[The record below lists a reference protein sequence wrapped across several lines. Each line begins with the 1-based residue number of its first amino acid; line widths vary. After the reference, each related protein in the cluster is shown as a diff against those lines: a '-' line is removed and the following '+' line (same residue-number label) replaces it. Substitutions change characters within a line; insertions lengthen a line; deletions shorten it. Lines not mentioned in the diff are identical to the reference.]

1 MKISCNWLSDYI
13 DLSGISITDLAEL
26 LSTRVAEVDSVWD
39 VGIPLRTAIAG
50 RIVSTKFLNEKY
62 LVATVDLK
70 TSQKEIV
77 CSASNQNPKQ
87 GMLVTYIPAGG
98 KFFDGKAI
106 SVASDR
112 EFAGVKS
119 SGLLASARDLELFDE
134 HLGLYELK
142 DISVGSTLENYLGGV
157 DSIIEI
163 DNKSLTHRPDLWSH
177 FGFAQELAAVLKR
190 PLKINLGRFSDDSV
204 EGKISFE
211 KLKSGK
217 EEIKVQIEAATKV
230 KRMVACKI
238 DGVVDVQSPDW
249 MKRRLFA
256 IGAGVRSFL
265 IDLSNYLM
273 HDMGQPNHLFDRTSI
288 KGDTI
293 FIRSAKLAESI
304 QTLDG
309 TSINLTLEDAVI
321 ADSQHPLDLGGVMGG
336 HDTSVSDSTRSIVFT
351 SGTWDPVLVR
361 KSSVRH
367 QVRSDASQRYEKCL
381 SPYLPAIALQRF
393 LELLPVGCPEA
404 HIVGAVTDRFPVTP
418 EPIRITLSAKLLAE
432 RLGEGAPT
440 FEEGCQILSNL
451 RLKFIEKS
459 QTSCTVEV
467 PHDRATKDLSIPE
480 DLIEEIGRT
489 WGYENISEVAP
500 KIATVPSTI
509 TPLRALEIKL
519 KEILRGNGFNEISN
533 YSFVKPEYSEKLG
546 YGLED
551 GIFIENPVDETQ
563 GALRT
568 SLIPGLLERVL
579 ENSKFQSSLQI
590 FEVGRGYFKSP
601 IEKYKDYK
609 TLDRFKNLA
618 AYEKRF
624 IALGLLIDPT
634 QAQTAMPKVGG
645 GIEFYSLVEVVRKLC
660 SVVCDSPLVVKPAQA
675 STFAWMHPR
684 RAAELQLDGRAIGVI
699 AECNPSLTKEAL
711 GRVVLCELE
720 LDTLLEHVSSR
731 KFTPISKYPTSLF
744 EISIVAPI
752 KEHFCSILDVIRL
765 GIHESYLKSIELLD
779 VYVGAP
785 VASDKK
791 SVSVRIA
798 FGADDKTLSGEE
810 ISKLQEKLMENIER
824 NNYGIRR

>member
-1 MKISCNWLSDYI
+1 MKISYNWLSDYV
-13 DLSGISITDLAEL
+13 DLSDISITDLAEL
-26 LSTRVAEVDSVWD
+26 LSTRVAEVDSVWE
-39 VGIPLRTAIAG
+39 VGAPLRTAIAG
-50 RIVSTKFLNEKY
+50 KILSTRPFNEKY
-62 LVATVDLK
+62 LIATVDLK
-70 TSQKEIV
+70 SSKKEIV
-77 CSASNQNPKQ
+77 CSGSNQNPKE
-87 GMLVTYIPAGG
+87 GMLVAYIPVGE

-106 SVASDR
+106 SVATDR

-142 DISVGSTLENYLGGV
+142 DIPVGATLESYLGGV
-157 DSIIEI
+157 DSVIEI

-177 FGFAQELAAVLKR
+177 FGFAQELAAVLKK
-190 PLKINLGRFSDDSV
+190 PLKINLGQFSDDSK

-211 KLKSGK
+211 KLISGK

-238 DGVVDVQSPDW
+238 DGVIDVQSPDW
-249 MKRRLFA
+249 MKRRLFT

-273 HDMGQPNHLFDRTSI
+273 HDMGQPNHLFDRTCI

-293 FIRSAKLAESI
+293 FIRSAKSGETI
-304 QTLDG
+304 KTLDG
-309 TSINLTLEDAVI
+309 TVMQLTPEDAVI
-321 ADSQHPLDLGGVMGG
+321 ADIERPLDLGGVMGG
-336 HDTSVSDSTRSIVFT
+336 HDTSVSETTRSIVFT

-361 KSSVRH
+361 KSSVRQ
-367 QVRSDASQRYEKCL
+367 QVRSDASQRYEKSL

-393 LELLPVGCPEA
+393 LQLLPIGCPDA
-404 HIVGAVTDRFPVTP
+404 KIIGAVADEFPVRP

-440 FEEGCQILSNL
+440 FEQGCQILKNL
-451 RLKFIEKS
+451 RLKFIDQSKS
-459 QTSCTVEV
+459 SCTVEV
-467 PHDRATKDLSIPE
+467 PYDRATKDLSIPE
-480 DLIEEIGRT
+480 DLVEEIGRT

-500 KIATVPSTI
+500 KIATVPSAI
-509 TPLRALEIKL
+509 TPLRAMEIRL
-519 KEILRGNGFNEISN
+519 KEILRGCAFNEISN
-533 YSFVKPEYSEKLG
+533 YSFVKPEYSEQLG
-546 YGLED
+546 YSLED
-551 GIFIENPVDETQ
+551 GIFIENPIDDTQ

-579 ENSKFQSSLQI
+579 ENSKFYPSLQI

-624 IALGLLIDPT
+624 ISLGLLIDPT
-634 QAQTAMPKVGG
+634 QVQAASPKVNG
-645 GIEFYSLVEVVRKLC
+645 GIEFYTLVDVVRKLC
-660 SVVCDSPLVVKPAQA
+660 SVVCDSPLVVKPAEDA
-675 STFAWMHPR
+675 ALSWMHPY
-684 RAAELQLDGRAIGVI
+684 RAAKLQLDGRVIGVI
-699 AECNPSLTKEAL
+699 AECSPNLTKEAR

-720 LDTLLEHVSSR
+720 LDTLLEHSRSR
-731 KFTPISKYPTSLF
+731 KFTPVSKYPTSLF
-744 EISIVAPI
+744 EISIVAPL
-752 KEHFCSILDVIRL
+752 KEHFCSILKVIRL
-765 GIHESYLKSIELLD
+765 GTRASFVKSIDLLD
-779 VYVGAP
+779 VYSGQP
-785 VASDKK
+785 LPPDKK

-798 FGADDKTLSGEE
+798 FGSDEKTLSGEE
-810 ISKLQEKLMENIER
+810 ISELQEKLMENVER